1 MVDRWIAGHHW
12 SNQDGTIISCGL
24 VGELSFSETF
34 NYSHRI
40 DMFLIY
46 SSPHLTRE
54 REREGADPVYCN
66 CNKHIASALLLI
78 DSLRVNEGALRSSV
92 VSAS

>member
-12 SNQDGTIISCGL
+12 SNQDGRIISCGL

-66 CNKHIASALLLI
+66 CNKLTARPHWHWHWQQAHCLGLAPL
-78 DSLRVNEGALRSSV
+78 EGT
-92 VSAS
+92 

>member
-12 SNQDGTIISCGL
+12 SNQDGRIISCGL

-46 SSPHLTRE
+46 SSPTSDTG
-54 REREGADPVYCN
+54 EREGALILCIV
-66 CNKHIASALLLI
+66 IATS
-78 DSLRVNEGALRSSV
+78 
-92 VSAS
+92 